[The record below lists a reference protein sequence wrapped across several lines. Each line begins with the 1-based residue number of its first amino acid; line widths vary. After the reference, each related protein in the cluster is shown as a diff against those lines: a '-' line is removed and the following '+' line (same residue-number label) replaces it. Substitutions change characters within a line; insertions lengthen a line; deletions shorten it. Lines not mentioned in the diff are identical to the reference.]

1 MVVGIGCDLVRVSR
15 VQASIDKLGFKFAQR
30 ILRPEELECFQVSRQ
45 SAAYLAKRFASKEA
59 ISKALGTGIGAGVS
73 FHDMLIT
80 SNSLGQP
87 QVELSGQAL
96 VRAQQLGADCVQL
109 SISDEAGMALAFAL
123 LATSGDHLTSASN
136 IKP

>member
-30 ILRPEELECFQVSRQ
+30 ILRPEELESFQASKQ
-45 SAAYLAKRFASKEA
+45 PAAYLAKRFASKEA

-80 SNSLGQP
+80 NNSLGQP
-87 QVELSGQAL
+87 RVELSGQAL
-96 VRAQQLGADCVQL
+96 ARAQQLGANCVQL

-123 LATSGDHLTSASN
+123 LTTSGDTIASASN

>member
-15 VQASIDKLGFKFAQR
+15 VQASIDKFGFKFAQR
-30 ILRPEELECFQVSRQ
+30 ILCPEELESFQASKQ
-45 SAAYLAKRFASKEA
+45 PAAYLTKRFASKEA

-123 LATSGDHLTSASN
+123 LATSGDHVTSASN